1 MRMKSPLH
9 TTARTFITAAALTL
23 GLHSSAFAA
32 DHAGSGISPDAGL
45 AKLLAGNARFA
56 KGGVSHPNQ
65 GSARRAEVAK
75 GQKPFAIVVGCS
87 DSRTSPEIVFDQG
100 LGDVFVTRLA
110 GSIVDDAALGSI
122 EYGVDHLGSSV
133 IVVLGHERCGAVDAA
148 MKGGKAPGKIGSVV
162 KPILPAVNAV
172 KKSATPTLDAAID
185 ENARRTAASLTARS
199 RILSDRVNAG
209 TLKIVAARY
218 DLDSGRVTLVR

>member
-1 MRMKSPLH
+1 MKSQLS
-9 TTARTFITAAALTL
+9 TFTRTFITAAALAL
-23 GLHSSAFAA
+23 GVQTSTFAA

-45 AKLLAGNARFA
+45 AKLMAGNARFA

-65 GSARRAEVAK
+65 GSSRRAEVAK

-122 EYGVDHLGSSV
+122 EYGVDHLGASV

-162 KPILPAVNAV
+162 KPILPAVKAV
-172 KKSATPTLDAAID
+172 KKTGSPTLDATID
-185 ENARRTAASLTARS
+185 ENARRVAAGLTVRS
-199 RILSDRVNAG
+199 TILSDRVKAG
-209 TLKIVAARY
+209 KLKIVAARY
-218 DLDSGRVTLVR
+218 DLETGRVTIVR